1 MAKRRGNER
10 KRQFFIFYTTGPK
23 KKQIRWPCL
32 ICQSCSF
39 KDSTKHKNIPNAST
53 NCEMTIKM
61 CNYKFTISLIIF
73 HSCELASGD
82 DSHPKSTMSFD
93 LMKFL
98 ANQML
103 IKCLHSIAWLKQN
116 SGMSPEG
123 QQLLVTTELML
134 RLTGLR
140 PSKTRHSEHLVLAIN
155 QLLKRT
161 DQDRWWATDS
171 SGDTNAAGPSKWG
184 LQFFPPHF
192 DGQFIGWRINGI
204 KTEE

>member
-1 MAKRRGNER
+1 MRERGNSLSFTQQDR
-10 KRQFFIFYTTGPK
+10 

-61 CNYKFTISLIIF
+61 CDYKFTISLIIF

-103 IKCLHSIAWLKQN
+103 I
-116 SGMSPEG
+116 
-123 QQLLVTTELML
+123 
-134 RLTGLR
+134 
-140 PSKTRHSEHLVLAIN
+140 
-155 QLLKRT
+155 
-161 DQDRWWATDS
+161 
-171 SGDTNAAGPSKWG
+171 
-184 LQFFPPHF
+184 
-192 DGQFIGWRINGI
+192 
-204 KTEE
+204 